1 MEGQTLEILQKSCLV
16 ELIGACLQKVG
27 SRLQVDF
34 VDRYAKLFL
43 DICIPTLKYINKQDF
58 KIKDTFDLLSAI
70 PSLNADNERLDT
82 IFVKNSSEEDEEILP
97 SLIVEAKH

>member
-1 MEGQTLEILQKSCLV
+1 MEILQKSCLV

-34 VDRYAKLFL
+34 MERYACIFL

-58 KIKDTFDLLSAI
+58 KTKDTFDLLSAM
-70 PSLNADNERLDT
+70 PVLNSNNERLDT
-82 IFVKNSSEEDEEILP
+82 IFVKNSD
-97 SLIVEAKH
+97 

>member
-1 MEGQTLEILQKSCLV
+1 MRVLLQSICSGTTSKTLEEVFDLITILMEGQTLEILQKSCLV

-70 PSLNADNERLDT
+70 P
-82 IFVKNSSEEDEEILP
+82 
-97 SLIVEAKH
+97 